1 MKNIVLTLAFFLLST
16 PSALAEIMITNQD
29 YRNYSATI
37 AMYFSSSIQVVIGAN
52 TEASYPCK
60 NQCVIHL
67 LGLYSQ
73 ALSVKENAVII
84 IRGGVVTIK

>member
-1 MKNIVLTLAFFLLST
+1 MKNIILTLAFFLLST
-16 PSALAEIMITNQD
+16 PSALAEITISNQD
-29 YRNYSATI
+29 DRNYPATI
-37 AMYFSSSIQVVIGAN
+37 AMYFSSPIQVLIAAN

-60 NQCVIHL
+60 NQCVVHL

-73 ALSVKENAVII
+73 AISVKEDAVVI